1 MMRRLGRCDRIGCA
15 QECVSGSV
23 CLCVSV
29 CVCVHASGG
38 SGGELSLASSYLAQA
53 VRVALR
59 PLVVASSD
67 VNGEEARY

>member
-1 MMRRLGRCDRIGCA
+1 MRRLGRCDRIGCA

-59 PLVVASSD
+59 PLEIGRASCRER
-67 VNGEEARY
+67 V